1 MPQKKNLFSNFENNL
16 FKKNLKLRP
25 KDFYS
30 NSNSLNLF
38 IILKVI
44 LNKKR
49 RRVSLNYFIQ
59 YLKSINAEVIITNY
73 DNNIIFGKL
82 KNTYLI

>member
-1 MPQKKNLFSNFENNL
+1 MNLLKKYLNTNIFFSLPPKKKIYLATSENNL

-49 RRVSLNYFIQ
+49 RRVSF
-59 YLKSINAEVIITNY
+59 
-73 DNNIIFGKL
+73 
-82 KNTYLI
+82 